1 MHITDINECE
11 LDVDQCAI
19 NATCSNT
26 EGSYECSCTTGF
38 TGDGTLCCM
47 WLINIE
53 RLLCTSF
60 IIMNNMK
67 RVFID

>member
-1 MHITDINECE
+1 MHITDFNECE
-11 LDVDQCAI
+11 LDMDQCAI

-26 EGSYECSCTTGF
+26 EGSYECSCNTGF

-47 WLINIE
+47 WLIDIG

-60 IIMNNMK
+60 ITMSMK